1 MSRDNE
7 RITCEMWPDWEL
19 GESLGEGS
27 FGTVSAIRRH
37 SDYGPDLVSAVKVVR
52 VPMMASDVKSRRLQ
66 GMTDDQIRDFYRKQV
81 EGIADEIKIMQS
93 LVGASNVVVI
103 HDYKIMQ
110 LEDGVSWA
118 IGIRMEK
125 LEPLDEH
132 YERVGLPSAR
142 EVARL
147 GIDVCSALQEC
158 HQKDIVHR
166 DVKPANVFYRE
177 TSDGYALGD
186 FGIARQMQHDSST
199 KLSQRGTPF
208 YMAPELYHGEQYG
221 TNVDVYSLGIMLYRY
236 LNHLRYPFCPPFPQ
250 QLGTSDEDK
259 ANRVRLQRTPLP
271 PLEGVNP
278 NLSAIVCRACD
289 PNPRMRYATA
299 AQMREDLK
307 TWLLHPD
314 KPIVHETKTVY
325 VEDLDEVTAEQERS
339 VREQAS
345 AQIPI
350 TPPVPSASGTG
361 TVVIGAEPVMQSPPQ
376 APAPEPSQPKKSVGV
391 LVAACVVLLVAV
403 IALGAQIFGGG
414 FGGGGSAASTQAA
427 SSAGTSTQATG
438 EADVSKYLEQAEEKA
453 DEEDYD
459 RALAIIDMGLQE
471 YPNSEELKTKE
482 ELYEAKREAKEKDT
496 STNQTAN
503 NTIVVQQPSGSQ
515 SSGYTTQSDPGSGSE
530 SNASSFP
537 RSWKGSYQGTSGGNG
552 SQNKVYRDLALEIS
566 SIDEDGNFS
575 GTCYIDSDPTY
586 YVAGTVDWSSG
597 AIDFYGTEWIN
608 QGGLVYM
615 CDFNGSL
622 DSGRQNMSG
631 TKVAIN
637 TESASEAHP
646 GPWEMH
652 AA

>member
-7 RITCEMWPDWEL
+7 RITSDMWPDWEL

-37 SDYGPDLVSAVKVVR
+37 SDYGPDLVSAVKIVR
-52 VPMMASDVKSRRLQ
+52 VPMMTSDIQSRRLQ

-103 HDYKIMQ
+103 HDYKIVQ

-132 YERVGLPSAR
+132 YEHTGLPDAR

-147 GIDVCSALQEC
+147 GIDVCNALQAC
-158 HQKDIVHR
+158 HEKDIVHR

-177 TSDGYALGD
+177 ASNGYALGD
-186 FGIARQMQHDSST
+186 FGIARQMQRDSST

-208 YMAPELYHGEQYG
+208 FMAPELYHGERYD

-236 LNHLRYPFCPPFPQ
+236 LNHLRYPFCPPFPE

-259 ANRVRLQRTPLP
+259 ANRLRLQRAPMP
-271 PLEGVNP
+271 PIEGVNP
-278 NLSAIVCRACD
+278 NLSAIVCKACD
-289 PNPRMRYATA
+289 PNPRTRYATA
-299 AQMREDLK
+299 AEMREDLK
-307 TWLLHPD
+307 TWLTHPD

-325 VEDLDEVTAEQERS
+325 VEDLDEATAEQERKAWQ
-339 VREQAS
+339 QAA
-345 AQIPI
+345 AQAPV
-350 TPPVPSASGTG
+350 TPPPVSPSGTG
-361 TVVIGAEPVMQSPPQ
+361 TVVIGAENPVQSPPQ
-376 APAPEPSQPKKSVGV
+376 MPVPQPSPSNQPKKSVGI
-391 LVAACVVLLVAV
+391 LVAACVALVIV
-403 IALGAQIFGGG
+403 IAVLGVQVLSGGG
-414 FGGGGSAASTQAA
+414 VGGGTTAA
-427 SSAGTSTQATG
+427 SSASGSSVQTTTTDDGLQ
-438 EADVSKYLEQAEEKA
+438 KYLSQAQAKA
-453 DEEDYD
+453 NNDDYD
-459 RALAIIDMGLQE
+459 GALAIIEMGLEE
-471 YPNSEELKTKE
+471 YPSSDELKNKE
-482 ELYEAKREAKEKDT
+482 ELYEAKRDAKDSSA

-503 NTIVVQQPSGSQ
+503 NTIVVQQPTSSSQDSGL
-515 SSGYTTQSDPGSGSE
+515 TTQGGTDTA

-537 RSWKGSYQGTSGGNG
+537 RSWTGSYQGTSGGNG
-552 SQNKVYRDLALEIS
+552 TQNKVYRDLGLQIS
-566 SIDEDGNFS
+566 SIDEGGSFS
-575 GTCYIDSDPTY
+575 GTCYIDGDPAY
-586 YVAGTVDWSSG
+586 SVAGMVNWSTG
-597 AIDFYGTEWIN
+597 AIDFYGTDWIN

-615 CDFNGSL
+615 CDFSGSL

-637 TESASEAHP
+637 TESADEAHP
-646 GPWEMH
+646 GPWELH